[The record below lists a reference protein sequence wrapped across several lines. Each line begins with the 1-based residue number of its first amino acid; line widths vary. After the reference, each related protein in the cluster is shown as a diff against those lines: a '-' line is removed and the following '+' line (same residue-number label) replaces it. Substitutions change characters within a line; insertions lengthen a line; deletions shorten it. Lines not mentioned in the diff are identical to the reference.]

1 MSIRIL
7 DSDPDSNILEKI
19 LYPYPDIM
27 NTEPNPKSFLVILCV
42 PELIACFVRGE
53 PLNAWN
59 SNIKVDLFTAI
70 G

>member
-7 DSDPDSNILEKI
+7 DSDPDSNILEI
-19 LYPYPDIM
+19 LYPDPDIM
-27 NTEPNPKSFLVILCV
+27 NTEQNPKFFIIILCV